1 MNRIL
6 LWSGILLLPMSLG
19 AQQPTQTVSG
29 TVRDTA
35 GNPLIGAEILLAK
48 RKASSGPSGRFRF
61 DSVAVGTYPITVR
74 LIGYESAHSRIGV
87 VKSEPT
93 EVDYYLVP
101 RPVRID
107 PLIVEIKRTGLYG
120 TVGDT
125 AYHAIHG
132 AKVDV
137 VGAFGGTVSTDSAGR
152 FAFPKAD
159 RGIYMVRV
167 TFPGFTERWFA
178 LELKQGEGRQLGV
191 LLSPGGKRHSH
202 EEEQALFDLRHSL
215 LVKPKYYFMHGAEL
229 DRFGSRA
236 LCDVPRL
243 RVFDQGNYVVLLDG
257 ATRLLNWPLCA
268 WNTDEIAMI
277 ELSRPK
283 RQVPRTIRP
292 EAANTPIPLDTIVIW
307 LKR

>member
-1 MNRIL
+1 MVVAAGFL
-6 LWSGILLLPMSLG
+6 LVALVR
-19 AQQPTQTVSG
+19 AQQPAQTVTG

-48 RKASSGPSGRFRF
+48 RKVSSGPSGRFRF
-61 DSVAVGTYPITVR
+61 DSVAVGTYPILVR
-74 LIGYESAHSRIGV
+74 LIGYESVRSRIGV

-101 RPVRID
+101 RPFRID
-107 PLIVEIKRTGLYG
+107 PLIVEIKRTGIYG
-120 TVGDT
+120 SVGDT

-137 VGAFGGTVSTDSAGR
+137 VGAYGGTALTDSAGR

-167 TFPGFTERWFA
+167 TFPGYTDRWFT
-178 LELKQGEGRQLGV
+178 LEVRPGQGRQLGV
-191 LLSPGGKRHSH
+191 LLAPGRQRHSS
-202 EEEQALFDLRHSL
+202 EEEQALFDLRHTL
-215 LVKPKYYFMHGAEL
+215 LMTPSWGFMQGREL
-229 DRFGSRA
+229 ERFGSRP

-243 RVFDQGNYVVLLDG
+243 RHSAGDNYVIVLNG
-257 ATRLLNWPLCA
+257 TRELINWSLCA
-268 WNTDEIAMI
+268 WNTDEVALI
-277 ELSRPK
+277 ELSRPP
-283 RQVPRTIRP
+283 RDVPRSIRP
-292 EAANTPIPLDTIVIW
+292 DAAWTPFPLRYIGIW